1 MIAFC
6 DEQIPILPELLKQK
20 VDVVLFSGRELSNNE
35 LLKSK
40 CEALFVRSTTKVNSS
55 LLQQT
60 NVKFVGTATS
70 GIDHIDVDYLK
81 SKGIYLVDSKGSNA
95 NSVAEYV
102 VFSLLHWQ
110 NTIQVELPGSIIG
123 IIGFGNIGK
132 LVARYSNYL
141 GLKVLI
147 NDPPLKE
154 IIEQGL
160 SERFPDYCEYCDF
173 PEIIKYS
180 NIVSNHVP
188 LTFLGKYP
196 TNYLLNEHNLQ
207 LLKKN
212 TLFVHTSRGGVV
224 EEKSLIKLIFDKN
237 LSLVI
242 DVWENEPKINL
253 NLLKTCLIATPH
265 IAGYSY
271 DGKLRGAKKLI
282 DEFQK
287 FFGIKIDTSILDQ
300 ELSHY
305 KPAEKSLFSNYSKL
319 YQQLK
324 QSRQILEDY
333 EKFKKILEIDDP
345 NEKSRYFDFLRKS
358 YPIRRE
364 TL

>member
-1 MIAFC
+1 MVVFC
-6 DEQIPILPELLKQK
+6 DEQIPFLSELLKQK
-20 VDVVLFSGRELSNNE
+20 VDVVLFSGRKLSNKE
-35 LLKSK
+35 LIKSN
-40 CEALFVRSTTKVNSS
+40 CEALFVRSTTKVNSN

-60 NVKFVGTATS
+60 NIKFVGTATS

-81 SKGIYLVDSKGSNA
+81 SMDIYFVDAKGSNA

-102 VFSLLHWQ
+102 VFSILHWHCT
-110 NTIQVELPGSIIG
+110 NQVELSGSTFG

-132 LVARYSNYL
+132 IVAKYSNYL

-154 IIEQGL
+154 LIERGL
-160 SERFPDYCEYCDF
+160 AEKFPDYCEYCEF

-180 NIVSNHVP
+180 NIISNHVP
-188 LTFLGKYP
+188 LTFSGKYP
-196 TNYLLNEHNLQ
+196 TYYLFNENNLS
-207 LLKKN
+207 LLQEG
-212 TLFVHTSRGGVV
+212 TLFIHTSRGGVV
-224 EEKSLIKLIFDKN
+224 KEKSLIKLKFDKN
-237 LSLVI
+237 LSLVV
-242 DVWENEPKINL
+242 DVWENEPQINL

-265 IAGYSY
+265 IAGYSF

-287 FFGIKIDTSILDQ
+287 FFGIKIDTSVLEQ
-300 ELSHY
+300 ELSRY
-305 KPAEKSLFSNYSKL
+305 TPAEKPFFSTPSKL

-324 QSRQILEDY
+324 ESRQILDDF
-333 EKFKKILEIDDP
+333 EKLKKILEIDDP
-345 NEKSRYFDFLRKS
+345 SEKSKYFDFLRKS